1 MIKHPN
7 TMTRADIIKKIKD
20 NHAQFI
26 TDLSGM
32 DETDFVYAQPEKWSA
47 GQQLEHIVKAI
58 APINMAFSLPR
69 FMLRL
74 MFGKPNRKG
83 RTYDELVQKYQAK
96 LAAGGKS
103 TKPFIPK
110 LVVFTQKT
118 IFINHLQ
125 KSIDKLEKQLAHYDE
140 NQLDS
145 YLLPHPL
152 LGKLTLR
159 EMLYFST
166 YHVEHHRLSIKKQ
179 LFER

>member
-1 MIKHPN
+1 
-7 TMTRADIIKKIKD
+7 MTKADIIKKIIN
-20 NHAQFI
+20 NHAQFL

-32 DETDFVYAQPEKWSA
+32 NESDFIYAAAEKWSA
-47 GQQLEHIVKAI
+47 GQQLEHIVKAV
-58 APINMAFSLPR
+58 APINLAFSLPR

-74 MFGKPNRKG
+74 MFGKPNREG
-83 RTYDELVQKYQAK
+83 RTYDELVLKYHAK

-103 TKPFIPK
+103 TKQFMPQ

-118 IFINHLQ
+118 TLINHLQ

-140 NQLDS
+140 KQLDS

-159 EMLYFST
+159 EMLYFSI